1 MLQMFQEFRD
11 RFGPFRRAVRR
22 LETQE
27 NKTFDLIFLHG
38 MPDRFGHLWQDPVFV
53 SRLYRVPPERIL
65 VVLWSPPCSEFAV
78 QTLSRAGFTLCRAS
92 DLDGGKMF
100 VVYID
105 AFRIPEIDFFG
116 KTVIHGHRRLYDA
129 SYQHAFGHAGSLP
142 NLVKPSYFE
151 DRRSDLYAKYGIPA
165 DKPIAVVHV
174 RESGWWRAA
183 YHDFRNASISNYIEA
198 INFLI
203 ARGFFVVRI
212 GDATMTPADC
222 ASPDFLDLAR
232 SPSFVDGEDACL
244 IAYCSLYIG
253 QTSGPYSLAAIM
265 GKDAIITNEPGA
277 YIGRWVHDEETDPL
291 MLVLYKTNVSRADG
305 HRFSLLDILFRQVRH
320 TAEEYERD
328 GIDLVENTS
337 EEILLTVQEYLARRS
352 GAWDLTP
359 DRARDEVLNLVW
371 SMRQAA
377 KVGYT
382 GLGHPKAGCF
392 VSHVHWRELEA
403 NPALIG
409 LLGDPGPVAGT

>member
-1 MLQMFQEFRD
+1 
-11 RFGPFRRAVRR
+11 
-22 LETQE
+22 
-27 NKTFDLIFLHG
+27 
-38 MPDRFGHLWQDPVFV
+38 
-53 SRLYRVPPERIL
+53 
-65 VVLWSPPCSEFAV
+65 
-78 QTLSRAGFTLCRAS
+78 
-92 DLDGGKMF
+92 
-100 VVYID
+100 
-105 AFRIPEIDFFG
+105 
-116 KTVIHGHRRLYDA
+116 
-129 SYQHAFGHAGSLP
+129 
-142 NLVKPSYFE
+142 
-151 DRRSDLYAKYGIPA
+151 
-165 DKPIAVVHV
+165 
-174 RESGWWRAA
+174 
-183 YHDFRNASISNYIEA
+183 YHNFRNASISNYIEA

-222 ASPDFLDLAR
+222 ASPDFLDLAL
-232 SPSFVDGEDACL
+232 SSSAADGDDACL
-244 IAYCSLYIG
+244 IAYCSLFIG
-253 QTSGPYSLAAIM
+253 QNSGPFQLAQIM

-352 GAWDLTP
+352 GTWDLRP
-359 DRARDEVLNLVW
+359 DRPRDEVLNLVW

-377 KVGYT
+377 NVGYT

-392 VSHVHWRELEA
+392 VSQVHWRELEA
-403 NPALIG
+403 DPALIG
-409 LLGDPGPVAGT
+409 LLEDPGPVAGT